1 MKENVEYFEYIFKGI
16 FRTAGEAFC
25 FYVLLPLWYAI
36 IKIIERI

>member
-1 MKENVEYFEYIFKGI
+1 MKENVEYIFKGI
-16 FRTAGEAFC
+16 FRTAREAFC